1 MVEDTKLKI
10 YLVLQSFCPLFILL
24 LIKHIGDA
32 EYVSC
37 FLLYLFHGNWK
48 MLFKVITGPALGDTL
63 ISIFCILWFLLTLI
77 VALGF
82 RVLQKSNF
90 DFNVEKRKM
99 MYGIPIIWNNTIK
112 VEQDSGVSFIVTFI
126 VPLLVEDVST
136 MKGVVFFGILLFMI
150 IFFLLRSNLFYQ
162 NPILVVLHYKTY
174 EFQFVNP
181 YSDVKENIKY
191 IGLTKGS
198 LPVHGVAIKRR
209 YIAEDVFL
217 ICNE

>member
-32 EYVSC
+32 EHVSC

-90 DFNVEKRKM
+90 DSHGEK
-99 MYGIPIIWNNTIK
+99 IIIIDEK
-112 VEQDSGVSFIVTFI
+112 KDSGVSFIVTFI